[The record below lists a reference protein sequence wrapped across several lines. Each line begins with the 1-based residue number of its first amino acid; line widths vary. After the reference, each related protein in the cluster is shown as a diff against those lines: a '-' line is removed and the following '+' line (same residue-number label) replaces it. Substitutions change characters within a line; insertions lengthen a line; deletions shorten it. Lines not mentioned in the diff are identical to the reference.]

1 MTRAV
6 KDCTRED
13 IRDAYRIL
21 FGKPEVMR
29 LIGETKMCMI
39 RCGLDSTGFGYV
51 RVMGTEFRTVQGNY
65 LPDERQLLKKHSVP
79 ECVNC
84 T

>member
-1 MTRAV
+1 MRPV
-6 KDCTRED
+6 RQEIMKGVRKDRLRGE

-39 RCGLDSTGFGYV
+39 RCGLDSSGSGYV
-51 RVMGTEFRTVQGNY
+51 RVMGCYGRGSEFRSVQGIY
-65 LPDERQLLKKHSVP
+65 LPD
-79 ECVNC
+79 
-84 T
+84 

>member
-1 MTRAV
+1 MRLV
-6 KDCTRED
+6 RQGIMKWVEKDRLRVE

-39 RCGLDSTGFGYV
+39 RCGLDSFGSGYV
-51 RVMGTEFRTVQGNY
+51 RVMGVDACLVRV
-65 LPDERQLLKKHSVP
+65 L
-79 ECVNC
+79 CVVR
-84 T
+84 